1 MEVIQVR
8 KAGKGWR
15 KEARQEREKIWGLG
29 QKGTSSVTIERKVAN
44 HLKGLSSPVTTEGEV
59 DSTASQN

>member
-8 KAGKGWR
+8 KAGGKRLGKKGR
-15 KEARQEREKIWGLG
+15 KSGGLG
-29 QKGTSSVTIERKVAN
+29 QKRTSPETIERKVDH